1 MVKYTAHLGGQVIRR
16 LCFSLAELLSLDWV
30 WLFLRL
36 IVWNP
41 TWRKKTKNPV
51 SVVLFF
57 WQRSFEGILLFLFC
71 MIALKMMR
79 LKVEHSH
86 LYVNLEFGRQFF
98 WIEDVFFCFQVHP
111 RCPKLGVGWW
121 DVVHFPPDKLRDGLK
136 VKQAMLPPKQDIT
149 VLVKTPSN
157 LQPANTM
164 KACSSQTFHHRQ
176 YCPSCFVSIATAA
189 LNLALP
195 SPNKYK
201 VAKLVENRCPWTV
214 CQSHFCYTALF
225 LFITLHQ
232 QFLSEHDRISVR
244 GVTSSGKLF
253 N

>member
-1 MVKYTAHLGGQVIRR
+1 MARRRFFFFFFFFFFSGFFSPFPKGGGGGGG
-16 LCFSLAELLSLDWV
+16 C
-30 WLFLRL
+30 
-36 IVWNP
+36 
-41 TWRKKTKNPV
+41 
-51 SVVLFF
+51 LFF
-57 WQRSFEGILLFLFC
+57 
-71 MIALKMMR
+71 
-79 LKVEHSH
+79 
-86 LYVNLEFGRQFF
+86 FF
-98 WIEDVFFCFQVHP
+98 FFFFQVHP
-111 RCPKLGVGWW
+111 PCPKVGVGGW
-121 DVVHFPPDKLRDGLK
+121 DVVLFPTDKLRDGLK

-157 LQPANTM
+157 LQPENTM

-189 LNLALP
+189 LNLALL

-232 QFLSEHDRISVR
+232 QFLSEHGRISVR
-244 GVTSSGKLF
+244 GVTSSRKLF
-253 N
+253 

>member
-1 MVKYTAHLGGQVIRR
+1 
-16 LCFSLAELLSLDWV
+16 
-30 WLFLRL
+30 
-36 IVWNP
+36 
-41 TWRKKTKNPV
+41 
-51 SVVLFF
+51 
-57 WQRSFEGILLFLFC
+57 
-71 MIALKMMR
+71 
-79 LKVEHSH
+79 
-86 LYVNLEFGRQFF
+86 
-98 WIEDVFFCFQVHP
+98 
-111 RCPKLGVGWW
+111 
-121 DVVHFPPDKLRDGLK
+121 
-136 VKQAMLPPKQDIT
+136 MLPPKQDIT

-232 QFLSEHDRISVR
+232 QFLSIGFQFEEWHHQGSFLIKWRSLRMQPGERNMCILSKNLWCSATAWSGFANTTVQQRGKEASWKVAVAVDTGTGCGAVGLRGCYITRLFHFSIRPHIPPFTTVKLVRLESLSRLRFFRSKIPSEVWLQLSVDFFDIFF
-244 GVTSSGKLF
+244 SGG
-253 N
+253 